1 MDLFLEEG
9 SPLQARQPP
18 GKVKGRHLSSEL
30 VSGEE
35 AFLLLSPLWHFE
47 RATGK
52 GTVIFR
58 LSMCQT
64 RLLVF

>member
-18 GKVKGRHLSSEL
+18 GKVKGRRLSSEL

-47 RATGK
+47 STGK
-52 GTVIFR
+52 GNCHF
-58 LSMCQT
+58 
-64 RLLVF
+64 